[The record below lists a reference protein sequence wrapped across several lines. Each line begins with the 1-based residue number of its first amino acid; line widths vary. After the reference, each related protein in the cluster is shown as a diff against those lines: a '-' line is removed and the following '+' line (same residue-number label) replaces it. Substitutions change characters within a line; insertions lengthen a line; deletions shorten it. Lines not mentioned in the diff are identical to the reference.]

1 MTERLYETSM
11 SQETGAEVAAGGS
24 GLAGAWRRAGN
35 RGRGRRLID
44 WLRANL
50 FLPTASG
57 PVGWR
62 KIALA
67 TGCVVA
73 GIAISLSRTVGPGS
87 LNTIWIEDAKYLL
100 NQALNTPFRSTL
112 SDPISGYYQV
122 PARLLTK
129 IAIEFP
135 LSWAPG
141 IMAIFAALQYLVYG
155 LVAYIASGPHLRS
168 PWLRLLVAAPV
179 CALPL
184 AYTQSNNDL
193 VTVQFLGL
201 YGAFWTL
208 LWVPGTR
215 AGQILAPVV
224 MFTVSFEAALVI
236 AFAPLVVLRLIADRS
251 KSAIAV
257 SAVWLL
263 GLLLQ
268 FSQTFQGRDHHYGY
282 GHNSPWF
289 LLRNYGAR
297 VIPRALFGE
306 SALGGAGV
314 NYRGLYAP
322 LNIINMA
329 AHVALIGVA
338 VAVVALAI
346 ILALRRFTDPNWP
359 LAVVAGLF
367 SLGVFTVELLVNTP
381 VVQTRYL
388 IAPAMLL
395 YTVLAALLRPRLRED
410 ARPAQTALR
419 WLPAACV
426 AVLVIVAISLNFRV
440 TNGRSSSPP
449 WTSVVAAATSACA
462 RPNVVSYLYVHEW
475 WQLSIPCGRV
485 R

>member
-1 MTERLYETSM
+1 M
-11 SQETGAEVAAGGS
+11 
-24 GLAGAWRRAGN
+24 
-35 RGRGRRLID
+35 RLIE
-44 WLRANL
+44 WLRANV

-62 KIALA
+62 KIALGA
-67 TGCVVA
+67 GCVLA
-73 GIAISLSRTVGPGS
+73 GVAISLSRTVGPGS

-100 NQALNTPFRSTL
+100 EQALNSPFINTL
-112 SDPISGYYQV
+112 GDPISGYYLE
-122 PARLLTK
+122 PARVLTK
-129 IAIEFP
+129 VATEFP

-141 IMAIFAALQYLVYG
+141 IMAIFAALQYVGYG

-184 AYTQSNNDL
+184 AYTQVNNDL

-215 AGQILAPVV
+215 AGRILAPVV
-224 MFTVSFEAALVI
+224 MLSVSFTAALVI

-251 KSAIAV
+251 KTAIAV
-257 SAVWLL
+257 AGVWLL
-263 GLLLQ
+263 GLILQ
-268 FSQTFQGRDHHYGY
+268 FTQTFLGQDHHYGY
-282 GHNSPWF
+282 GDNSPWF

-306 SALGGAGV
+306 SALGGPGV
-314 NYRGLYAP
+314 SYRGTYAP
-322 LNIINMA
+322 LHIINMA
-329 AHVALIGVA
+329 AHAVLIGGA
-338 VAVVALAI
+338 VAVVVLAI
-346 ILALRRFTDPNWP
+346 ILAVCRFTDPNWP
-359 LAVVAGLF
+359 LAVLAGLF
-367 SLGVFTVELLVNTP
+367 SLGIFIVELLVNTP
-381 VVQTRYL
+381 VVQTRYT

-395 YTVLAALLRPRLRED
+395 YTVLAALLRPRLRESAPR
-410 ARPAQTALR
+410 ARTTLR
-419 WLPAACV
+419 WLPAAGV
-426 AVLVIVAISLNFRV
+426 VVLVVVAIALNFRV

-449 WTSVVAAATSACA
+449 WTSVVSAATSACA
-462 RPNVVSYLYVHEW
+462 QPNVVSYLYVHEW
-475 WQLSIPCGRV
+475 WQLSIPCSRV

>member
-1 MTERLYETSM
+1 M
-11 SQETGAEVAAGGS
+11 SQETGAEVAPGGS
-24 GLAGAWRRAGN
+24 GLAGVQRRAG
-35 RGRGRRLID
+35 GRGGANRLID
-44 WLRANL
+44 WLRANV
-50 FLPTASG
+50 FRRTPGG

-62 KIALA
+62 KLVLA
-67 TGCVVA
+67 TGCVA
-73 GIAISLSRTVGPGS
+73 GGVAISLSRTVGPGS

-100 NQALNTPFRSTL
+100 NQALNQPFLTTL
-112 SDPISGYYQV
+112 RDPISGYYQV
-122 PARLLTK
+122 PARVFTE
-129 IAIEFP
+129 IATEFP
-135 LSWAPG
+135 LGWAPG
-141 IMAIFAALQYLVYG
+141 IMAIFAALQYAIYG
-155 LVAYIASGPHLRS
+155 LVAYLASGPHLRS

-215 AGQILAPVV
+215 AGRVLAPVV
-224 MFTVSFEAALVI
+224 MLTVSFTAALVI
-236 AFAPLVVLRLIADRS
+236 AFAPLVILRLIADRS

-257 SAVWLL
+257 AAVWLL

-268 FSQTFQGRDHHYGY
+268 FSQTFEGKDHHYGY

-289 LLRNYGAR
+289 LLRSYGAR

-306 SALGGAGV
+306 SALGGPGV
-314 NYRGLYAP
+314 NYRGDYAP
-322 LNIINMA
+322 LHIINMA
-329 AHVALIGVA
+329 AHDALIGGA

-346 ILALRRFTDPNWP
+346 VLAACRFTDPNWP
-359 LAVVAGLF
+359 LAVLAGLF
-367 SLGVFTVELLVNTP
+367 SFGIFAVELLVNTP
-381 VVQTRYL
+381 VVQTRYT

-395 YTVLAALLRPRLRED
+395 YTVLAALLRPRQR
-410 ARPAQTALR
+410 AGAGRAVTALP
-419 WLPAACV
+419 WLPAAGV
-426 AVLVIVAISLNFRV
+426 AVLIVVAITLNFRV

-449 WTSVVAAATSACA
+449 WTRVVGAATSACA
-462 RPNVVSYLYVHEW
+462 QPNVMSYLYVHEW
-475 WQLSIPCGRV
+475 WQISIPCGRV

>member
-1 MTERLYETSM
+1 M
-11 SQETGAEVAAGGS
+11 SQETNAEAAPGGAGVP
-24 GLAGAWRRAGN
+24 GARYRTG
-35 RGRGRRLID
+35 GRGRVDRLID

-67 TGCVVA
+67 IGCVIA
-73 GIAISLSRTVGPGS
+73 GTAISLSRTVGPGS

-100 NQALNTPFRSTL
+100 DQALNSPFLTTL
-112 SDPISGYYQV
+112 RDPISGYYQE
-122 PARLLTK
+122 PARVLTK
-129 IAIEFP
+129 IATEFP

-141 IMAIFAALQYLVYG
+141 IMAIFAALQYVCYG

-184 AYTQSNNDL
+184 AYTQVNNDL

-215 AGQILAPVV
+215 AGRVLAPVV
-224 MFTVSFEAALVI
+224 MLSVSFTAALAI
-236 AFAPLVVLRLIADRS
+236 ALAPLVVLRLIVDRS

-257 SAVWLL
+257 SLVWFL

-268 FSQTFQGRDHHYGY
+268 FTQSFLGNDHHYSY

-306 SALGGAGV
+306 SALGGPGV
-314 NYRGLYAP
+314 NYRGDYAP
-322 LNIINMA
+322 LHILNMA
-329 AHVALIGVA
+329 AHVALIGGA
-338 VAVVALAI
+338 VAVVVAAIVLA
-346 ILALRRFTDPNWP
+346 ACRFTDPNWP
-359 LAVVAGLF
+359 LAVLAALF
-367 SLGVFTVELLVNTP
+367 SFGIFAVELLVNTP
-381 VVQTRYL
+381 VVQTRYTV
-388 IAPAMLL
+388 APAMLL
-395 YTVLAALLRPRLRED
+395 YVVLAALLRPRQR
-410 ARPAQTALR
+410 AGAPRAVTALR
-419 WLPAACV
+419 WLPAAGV
-426 AVLVIVAISLNFRV
+426 AVLLVVAITLNFRV

-449 WTSVVAAATSACA
+449 WTSVVAAASSACA
-462 RPNVVSYLYVHEW
+462 QRNVVSYLYVHEW
-475 WQLSIPCGRV
+475 WQITIPCWRV

>member
-1 MTERLYETSM
+1 MSER
-11 SQETGAEVAAGGS
+11 GVD
-24 GLAGAWRRAGN
+24 
-35 RGRGRRLID
+35 RLID
-44 WLRANL
+44 WLRANV
-50 FLPTASG
+50 FRRTPGG

-62 KIALA
+62 KIAAA
-67 TGCVVA
+67 TGCVA
-73 GIAISLSRTVGPGS
+73 GGVAISLSRTVGPGS

-100 NQALNTPFRSTL
+100 NQALNQPFLTTL
-112 SDPISGYYQV
+112 RDPISGYYQV
-122 PARLLTK
+122 PARVFTA
-129 IAIEFP
+129 IATEFP

-141 IMAIFAALQYLVYG
+141 IMAIFAALQYTVYG

-215 AGQILAPVV
+215 AGRILAPVV
-224 MFTVSFEAALVI
+224 MLTVSFTAALVI
-236 AFAPLVVLRLIADRS
+236 AFAPLVILRLIADRS

-257 SAVWLL
+257 ALVWLL

-268 FSQTFQGRDHHYGY
+268 FSQTFEGKDHHYGY
-282 GHNSPWF
+282 GHNSLWF

-306 SALGGAGV
+306 SALGGPGV
-314 NYRGLYAP
+314 NYRGDYAP
-322 LNIINMA
+322 LHIVNMA
-329 AHVALIGVA
+329 AHVALIGGA

-346 ILALRRFTDPNWP
+346 VLAGCRFTDPNWP
-359 LAVVAGLF
+359 LAVLAGLF
-367 SLGVFTVELLVNTP
+367 SFGIFVVELLVNTP
-381 VVQTRYL
+381 VVQTRYT

-395 YTVLAALLRPRLRED
+395 YTVLAALLRPRQR
-410 ARPAQTALR
+410 ASAAGAVTPLR
-419 WLPAACV
+419 WLPAAGV
-426 AVLVIVAISLNFRV
+426 AVLIVVAITLNFRV

-449 WTSVVAAATSACA
+449 WTSVVDAATSACA
-462 RPNVVSYLYVHEW
+462 QPNVVSYLYVHEW
-475 WQLSIPCGRV
+475 WQISIPCGRV

>member
-1 MTERLYETSM
+1 M
-11 SQETGAEVAAGGS
+11 SQEAGARVAPGSGGPPSARHRAGG
-24 GLAGAWRRAGN
+24 
-35 RGRGRRLID
+35 RGRGGRLIE

-50 FLPTASG
+50 FRPTAGG

-67 TGCVVA
+67 IGCLIA
-73 GIAISLSRTVGPGS
+73 GTAISLSRTVGPGS

-100 NQALNTPFRSTL
+100 NQALNQPFQTTL
-112 SDPISGYYQV
+112 GDPISGYYLE

-141 IMAIFAALQYLVYG
+141 IMAASAALQYAIYG

-215 AGQILAPVV
+215 AGRILAPVV
-224 MFTVSFEAALVI
+224 MFSVSFTAALAIV
-236 AFAPLVVLRLIADRS
+236 FLPLVVLRLIVDRS

-257 SAVWLL
+257 AVVWLL

-268 FSQTFQGRDHHYGY
+268 FSQSFLGKDHHYGY

-306 SALGGAGV
+306 SALGGPGV
-314 NYRGLYAP
+314 NYRGDYAP
-322 LNIINMA
+322 LHIINMA
-329 AHVALIGVA
+329 AHVALIGGA

-346 ILALRRFTDPNWP
+346 VLAACRFTDPNWP
-359 LAVVAGLF
+359 LAILAGLF
-367 SLGVFTVELLVNTP
+367 SFGIFTTELVINTP
-381 VVQTRYL
+381 VVQTRYT

-395 YTVLAALLRPRLRED
+395 YVVLAALLRPRLREGAPR
-410 ARPAQTALR
+410 ARTALR
-419 WLPAACV
+419 WLPAAGV
-426 AVLVIVAISLNFRV
+426 AVLLVVAITLNFRV

-449 WTSVVAAATSACA
+449 WTSVVAAAASACA
-462 RPNVVSYLYVHEW
+462 QPNVVSYVYVHEW
-475 WQLSIPCGRV
+475 WQLSIPCWRV

>member
-1 MTERLYETSM
+1 M
-11 SQETGAEVAAGGS
+11 SQETGAEVAPGGS
-24 GLAGAWRRAGN
+24 GLVGAQHRAG
-35 RGRGRRLID
+35 GRGRVDRLLG
-44 WLRANL
+44 WLRANV
-50 FLPTASG
+50 FRPTPSG

-62 KIALA
+62 KILLA
-67 TGCVVA
+67 GCCVVA
-73 GIAISLSRTVGPGS
+73 GVAISLSRTVGPGS

-100 NQALNTPFRSTL
+100 NEALNQPFLTTVR
-112 SDPISGYYQV
+112 DPISGYYQV
-122 PARLLTK
+122 PARVFTK
-129 IAIEFP
+129 IATEFP

-141 IMAIFAALQYLVYG
+141 IMAIFAALQYAVYG

-215 AGQILAPVV
+215 AGRILAPVV
-224 MFTVSFEAALVI
+224 MLSVSFTAALVI
-236 AFAPLVVLRLIADRS
+236 ALAPLVLLRLIADRS

-257 SAVWLL
+257 ASVWLL

-268 FSQTFQGRDHHYGY
+268 FTQTFEGKDHHYSY
-282 GHNSPWF
+282 GDNSPWF

-306 SALGGAGV
+306 SALGGPGV
-314 NYRGLYAP
+314 NYRGDYAP
-322 LNIINMA
+322 LHIINMA
-329 AHVALIGVA
+329 AHAALIGCA
-338 VAVVALAI
+338 VAVVILAI
-346 ILALRRFTDPNWP
+346 VLAVCRFTDPNWP
-359 LAVVAGLF
+359 LAVLAGLF
-367 SLGVFTVELLVNTP
+367 SFGIFIVELLVNTP
-381 VVQTRYL
+381 VVQTRYT

-395 YTVLAALLRPRLRED
+395 YTVLAALLRPRQRAGAPRD
-410 ARPAQTALR
+410 VTALR
-419 WLPAACV
+419 WLPAAGV
-426 AVLVIVAISLNFRV
+426 AALIVVAIALNFRV

-449 WTSVVAAATSACA
+449 WTSVVAAASSACA
-462 RPNVVSYLYVHEW
+462 QPNVRSYLYVHEW
-475 WQLSIPCGRV
+475 WQLSIPCERV

>member
-1 MTERLYETSM
+1 M
-11 SQETGAEVAAGGS
+11 SQETGAEAAPRGS
-24 GLAGAWRRAGN
+24 GLAVGWRAAGA
-35 RGRGRRLID
+35 RGRGGRLVD
-44 WLRANL
+44 WLRGNL
-50 FLPTASG
+50 FLRTASG

-62 KIALA
+62 KIAIA
-67 TGCVVA
+67 TGCVAA
-73 GIAISLSRTVGPGS
+73 GTAISLSRTVGPGS

-100 NQALNTPFRSTL
+100 NQALNSPFHKTL
-112 SDPISGYYQV
+112 ADPISGYYQV
-122 PARLLTK
+122 PARVLTR

-141 IMAIFAALQYLVYG
+141 IMAIFAALQYVVYG

-215 AGQILAPVV
+215 AGRILAPVV
-224 MFTVSFEAALVI
+224 MFSVSFTAALVI
-236 AFAPLVVLRLIADRS
+236 AMLPLVVLRLIADRS
-251 KSAIAV
+251 KSAIAL
-257 SAVWLL
+257 AGVWLL

-268 FSQTFQGRDHHYGY
+268 FSQSFLGRDHHYGY

-289 LLRNYGAR
+289 LLRNFGAR

-306 SALGGAGV
+306 SALGGPGV

-322 LNIINMA
+322 LNIVNMA
-329 AHVALIGVA
+329 AHAALIGCA
-338 VAVVALAI
+338 VAVVLLAI
-346 ILALRRFTDPNWP
+346 VLAVCRFTDPNWP
-359 LAVVAGLF
+359 LAVLAGLY
-367 SLGVFTVELLVNTP
+367 SLGIFTVELLVNTP
-381 VVQTRYL
+381 VVQTRYV

-395 YTVLAALLRPRLRED
+395 YTVFAALLRPRQREG
-410 ARPAQTALR
+410 AAAAQRALR
-419 WLPAACV
+419 WLPAAGV
-426 AVLVIVAISLNFRV
+426 AVLVVVAITLNFRV

-462 RPNVVSYLYVHEW
+462 QPNVVSYLYVHEW
-475 WQLSIPCGRV
+475 WQLSIPCARV